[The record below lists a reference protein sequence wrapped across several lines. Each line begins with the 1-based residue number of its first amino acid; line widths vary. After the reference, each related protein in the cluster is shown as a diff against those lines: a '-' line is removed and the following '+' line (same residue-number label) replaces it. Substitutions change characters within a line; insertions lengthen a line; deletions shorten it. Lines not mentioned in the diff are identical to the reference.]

1 MADFMKVAKSK
12 IDASAGELNT
22 ISQEIWSHPELNF
35 NEHHAHEVLTDYLEK
50 EGFNVE
56 RHFVLDTAFRATFG
70 SDNAGPN
77 ICVICEYDA
86 LPEIGHACGHNLI
99 AECGVAAGI
108 GIKAA
113 LEASGNKYGKVTV
126 LGTPG
131 EEGGGGKK
139 RLIKA
144 NAFVGI
150 AVAMMAHPYRYNVPR
165 PIALSMTV
173 LVIKF
178 QGKASHAAA
187 APWDGNN
194 ALDAAV
200 TCYQSISNMRQQMKP
215 ACRVHGIFTN
225 GGAAP
230 NIIPEQAE
238 LTYYLRAVDEN
249 ELAMLK
255 KKVEA
260 CAEGAAIATE
270 CKVNVE
276 VEAMHS
282 KLLTNDV
289 VATLYEKYA
298 TELGIEPK
306 NGQQI
311 KTLLATDFG
320 DTSRAVPSISPM
332 YSVENSTP
340 LTLLEFKAAAGA
352 PEAQAPTLIQAKA
365 LAMTAIELLQPSGQ
379 DTLKKIQKE
388 FKETVS
394 KLPMPDMGD

>member
-270 CKVNVE
+270 CKVEMRKPVSYANVI
-276 VEAMHS
+276 
-282 KLLTNDV
+282 TNGIL
-289 VATLYEKYA
+289 VAIYEKYA
-298 TELGIEPK
+298 SGLGFEWD
-306 NGQQI
+306 GRHGMS
-311 KTLLATDFG
+311 AGSTDFG
-320 DTSRAVPSISPM
+320 DTSYVVPGIHPM
-332 YSVENSTP
+332 YCITDSANNHSQ
-340 LTLLEFKAAAGA
+340 EFTATAGA

>member
-270 CKVNVE
+270 CKVEMWTWGSNANVITN
-276 VEAMHS
+276 S
-282 KLLTNDV
+282 LLVDI
-289 VATLYEKYA
+289 YEKYA
-298 TELGIEPK
+298 RD
-306 NGQQI
+306 
-311 KTLLATDFG
+311 LAVHWSEHDLIFGSTDFG
-320 DTSRAVPSISPM
+320 NTSYVVPGIH
-332 YSVENSTP
+332 P
-340 LTLLEFKAAAGA
+340 LFRITGGANIHAREFMATAGA